1 MKVVKTE
8 ASNILV
14 IAGAGSGKTLTI
26 IGKIKYLINRGILED
41 EILCISFTKMAAT
54 SLQKKLEKENIYIN
68 VKTFHSLGY
77 NIIKDYYDYKL
88 IDNNLLIEIVEKH
101 LKNNKYLYLICK
113 APFIEIG
120 KGNINDIKNNIILN
134 TNYKEKITNTIIS
147 FINLFKGNNYELNK
161 FKDFYIINKQTN
173 PYYKQ
178 KSHKCFLDLVNII
191 IKDYQH
197 NLKINNK
204 IDFHDMI
211 NMASKIVKQ
220 NGIYP
225 YKYIIIDEYQDTSLN
240 KCLLI
245 KNIKEKTKA
254 KLIAVG
260 DDWQSIYRFTGSDLQ
275 IFTNFNKY
283 FKKTKIIKLKKTY
296 RNSKQLLN
304 LASKFIKKNPNQL
317 SKKLLSDKQNKTP
330 FKIYYYQ
337 SSIKEIWPQ
346 LVIDIENK
354 ETLILGRN
362 NKDINLIPKLNQNM
376 KYMTI
381 HKAKGLEAQNVI
393 IINLENT
400 ITGIPSKIKT
410 DEYLKY
416 VTKIKEQ
423 YPLEEE
429 RRLFYV
435 AITRTKT
442 SNYLIVKKDNPSLFV
457 KEILNYGK
465 KYVEIR
471 M

>member
-1 MKVVKTE
+1 MKVVKSK
-8 ASNILV
+8 ANNVLV
-14 IAGAGSGKTLTI
+14 LAGAGSGKTLTI
-26 IGKIKYLINRGILED
+26 VGKIKYLIDKGILDD
-41 EILCISFTKMAAT
+41 EILCISFTKIAAT

-77 NIIKDYYDYKL
+77 SIIKDYYDYKL
-88 IDNNLLIEIVEKH
+88 IDNNLLENIIDKH

-113 APFIEIG
+113 ASFIEIG
-120 KGNINDIKNNIILN
+120 KGNINNVKNNIILN
-134 TNYKEKITNTIIS
+134 TKYKEKIKNTIIT
-147 FINLFKGNNYELNK
+147 FINLFKSNNYQLDK
-161 FKDFYIINKQTN
+161 FKDFYIINKQTT

-178 KSHKCFLDLVNII
+178 KHHKYFLNLVEKI
-191 IKDYQH
+191 IKDYQQQ
-197 NLKINNK
+197 LKINNK

-211 NMASKIVKQ
+211 NIASKIVKQ

-260 DDWQSIYRFTGSDLQ
+260 DDWQSIYRFTGSNLQ

-283 FKKTKIIKLKKTY
+283 FKRAKIIKLKKTY

-304 LASKFIKKNPNQL
+304 LATHFIKKNPHQL
-317 SKKLLSDKQNKTP
+317 SKKLLSDKQNEAP
-330 FKIYYYQ
+330 FKIYYYKNN
-337 SSIKEIWPQ
+337 IKEIWTQ
-346 LVIDIENK
+346 LVSDIGNK
-354 ETLILGRN
+354 EILILGRN
-362 NKDINLIPKLNQNM
+362 NKDIKLLPKLNQNM

-381 HKAKGLEAQNVI
+381 HKSKGLEAQNVI
-393 IINLENT
+393 IINLENS
-400 ITGIPSKIKT
+400 ITGIPSKIRT

-416 VTKIKEQ
+416 VTTIEEQ
-423 YPLEEE
+423 FPLEEE

-435 AITRTKT
+435 AITRTKNN
-442 SNYLIVKKDNPSLFV
+442 NYLIVKKDNPSLFV

-465 KYVEIR
+465 KYIEIR
-471 M
+471 T

>member
-1 MKVVKTE
+1 
-8 ASNILV
+8 
-14 IAGAGSGKTLTI
+14 
-26 IGKIKYLINRGILED
+26 
-41 EILCISFTKMAAT
+41 
-54 SLQKKLEKENIYIN
+54 
-68 VKTFHSLGY
+68 
-77 NIIKDYYDYKL
+77 
-88 IDNNLLIEIVEKH
+88 
-101 LKNNKYLYLICK
+101 
-113 APFIEIG
+113 
-120 KGNINDIKNNIILN
+120 
-134 TNYKEKITNTIIS
+134 
-147 FINLFKGNNYELNK
+147 
-161 FKDFYIINKQTN
+161 
-173 PYYKQ
+173 
-178 KSHKCFLDLVNII
+178 
-191 IKDYQH
+191 
-197 NLKINNK
+197 
-204 IDFHDMI
+204 MI